1 VDKRLLL
8 DRFRRAPPGWRLGA
22 FVGVFACGMAAS
34 SAASAPSP
42 TVDGLA
48 SMLGDAVHQLVAAPD
63 IRWEPSRG
71 VVADLVLGRR
81 VLFLASDQP
90 RGPRDVWRAAVRV
103 TPDGHAMNVVEAHNL
118 TETPLGDDHAL
129 VVRGNRAAFATFAYG
144 QEQSV
149 SLLHLSGDG
158 TNRAPPDEPALDRLT
173 RWLTNLQETGSGD
186 GTGRVDVTLEQP
198 AIAVGLVL
206 QPGTLD
212 LDLVDADGS
221 RRHAALDGDKGELS
235 TPAPGMH
242 VEVARQLPKRFILW
256 AVDTVRAVPWI
267 GPGPVAWIEE
277 RVFGLRDDLRQ
288 LAFKIHGADAT
299 ETLADSAAVPPSAPP
314 AAVLDASQAIEEGHW
329 PPTDVPS
336 IWKTL
341 EPGEGI
347 WQAPRLSWMK
357 KLEVAGVDP
366 SAIPPAM
373 LRTFVRPDPERPY
386 TRVILVAMDMRQ
398 LDLDMEAGTEDP
410 KPLTGGHGP
419 GRIPRDPAVYT
430 RVVAAFNGAFKTEHG
445 NYGMM
450 VHKRVLLPPQPGAA
464 SIIVLSDDRVGFGT
478 WADTHEIGRIRGV
491 DPSDIISFRQ
501 NLDALVDQGE
511 VNPMGRALWGYTL
524 PGQGM
529 QTERSGLCVT
539 NDGHVLFAWGDDVSG
554 TALGKAM
561 KMGGCSYAMHLDMN
575 PHHTGFIFA
584 AISDL
589 KSKSYRSELLTP
601 LMTVSPDRYIEYAPK
616 DFFYV
621 MLHDPT
627 PPEMPGA
634 KWQPDGPEPP
644 PAWAPAI
651 WSAHVDAADGSVDLF
666 DIEAGRAAFRIRA
679 GTKEPDAK
687 TGALPLHE
695 LEGDDAH
702 RVILSMGL
710 SHATEKHPRG
720 LATDG
725 KLVYPIVAL
734 TSGGERSG
742 VLGLL
747 VAQPSGELSILKA
760 EELSSISSHM
770 DVAEMPLVLDG
781 DKLLEGP
788 KSVAPEVRAALGITR
803 SGRVVVARGVVTSD
817 APLAGV
823 LRRAGCTR
831 AVALDRGAHTP
842 AFLDRAGTATP
853 PRGRYE
859 DTVLYALARPMA
871 PRAFRFEPDSTVA
884 DAGRTK

>member
-1 VDKRLLL
+1 VGKRLIL
-8 DRFRRAPPGWRLGA
+8 DRVRRPPPGWRLGA
-22 FVGVFACGMAAS
+22 FVSVLACGVAAS
-34 SAASAPSP
+34 SATGAPSP
-42 TVDGLA
+42 TVNGLA

-71 VVADLVLGRR
+71 LTLDLVLGRR
-81 VLFLASDQP
+81 VLFLASEQA
-90 RGPRDVWRAAVRV
+90 RGPRDVWRATVRV
-103 TPDGHAMNVVEAHNL
+103 TPDGHPLDVVDAHNL

-129 VVRGNRAAFATFAYG
+129 VVRDDRAAFATFAYG

-149 SLLHLSGDG
+149 SLLDLSGETG
-158 TNRAPPDEPALDRLT
+158 NRANPDEPMLDRLT
-173 RWLTNLQETGSGD
+173 RWLTNLQETGSGE
-186 GTGRVDVTLEQP
+186 GAGRVDVTLEQP

-206 QPGTLD
+206 QPRTLEV
-212 LDLVDADGS
+212 DLVDGDGS
-221 RRHAALDGDKGELS
+221 RRHAELDGDRGELM
-235 TPAPGMH
+235 AVVPGMH
-242 VEVARQLPKRFILW
+242 AEVVRHLPKRFILW
-256 AVDTVRAVPWI
+256 AVDTIRAVPWV
-267 GPGPVAWIEE
+267 GPGPVAWLEE

-299 ETLADSAAVPPSAPP
+299 ETLADSAAVPPPAPP
-314 AAVLDASQAIEEGHW
+314 AVVLDASQAIEEGHW
-329 PPTDVPS
+329 PPPDVAS

-341 EPGEGI
+341 EPGEGV
-347 WQAPRLSWMK
+347 WQAPHLSWMK

-464 SIIVLSDDRVGFGT
+464 SIVVLSDDRVGFGT

-491 DPSDIISFRQ
+491 DPADIVSFRQ
-501 NLDALVDQGE
+501 NLDPLVDQGE

-539 NDGHVLFAWGDDVSG
+539 SDGHVIFAWGDDVSG

-616 DFFYV
+616 DFFYA

-627 PPEMPGA
+627 PAAIPGA
-634 KWQPDGPEPP
+634 KWQPDGPEPLP
-644 PAWAPAI
+644 VWAPAI
-651 WSAHVDAADGSVDLF
+651 WSAHLEGADGAIDLF

-695 LEGDDAH
+695 LEGEDAH
-702 RVILSMGL
+702 HVMLSMGL
-710 SHATEKHPRG
+710 GHATEKRPRG

-734 TSGGERSG
+734 TAGGERSG
-742 VLGLL
+742 ELGLL
-747 VAQPSGELSILKA
+747 VAQPNGSLSILKA
-760 EELSSISSHM
+760 EELSSISPHM

-781 DKLLEGP
+781 DRVLEER
-788 KSVAPEVRAALGITR
+788 KSIASESRAALGITP
-803 SGRVVVARGVVTSD
+803 SGRVIVARGLFTSE
-817 APLAGV
+817 APLAAA
-823 LRRAGCTR
+823 LRRAGCAR

-842 AFLDRAGTATP
+842 TFLDRAGTDRP

-871 PRAFRFEPDSTVA
+871 PRAFRFEPDGAVA
-884 DAGRTK
+884 EAGRTK

>member
-1 VDKRLLL
+1 VDKTLILGRL
-8 DRFRRAPPGWRLGA
+8 RRASPGWRLGA
-22 FVGVFACGMAAS
+22 FVGACACGVAAS
-34 SAASAPSP
+34 GAHPAPPP

-48 SMLGDAVHQLVAAPD
+48 SMLGDAVHRLVAAPD

-71 VVADLVLGRR
+71 AVSDLVLGRR
-81 VLFLASDQP
+81 VLFLAGESP
-90 RGPRDVWRAAVRV
+90 GGPRDVWRAAVRV
-103 TPDGHAMNVVEAHNL
+103 TPDGHVVDVVDTHNL
-118 TETPLGDDHAL
+118 TDTPLGDDHSL
-129 VVRGNRAAFATFAYG
+129 VARDDRAAFATFAYG

-149 SLLHLSGDG
+149 SLLDLSGD
-158 TNRAPPDEPALDRLT
+158 RATRAAPDEPLLERLT
-173 RWLTNLQETGSGD
+173 RWLTNLQETGSGE
-186 GTGRVDVTLEQP
+186 GAGRVDITLEQP
-198 AIAVGLVL
+198 AIAVGLALHAGSL
-206 QPGTLD
+206 QVDLLD
-212 LDLVDADGS
+212 GDGS
-221 RRHAALDGDKGELS
+221 RRHAELDCEKGDLS
-235 TPAPGMH
+235 APAAGMH
-242 VEVARQLPKRFILW
+242 AEVVRHLPKRFVLW
-256 AVDTVRAVPWI
+256 AVDTIRAVSWI
-267 GPGPVAWIEE
+267 GPGPVAWLEE
-277 RVFGLRDDLRQ
+277 RVFGLRDDLRL
-288 LAFKIHGADAT
+288 LAFKVHDAGAT
-299 ETLADSAAVPPSAPP
+299 ETLADSAALPPPAPP

-329 PPTDVPS
+329 PPPEIAS

-341 EPGEGI
+341 EPGEGV
-347 WQAPRLSWMK
+347 WQVPRLAWMK
-357 KLEVAGVDP
+357 KLEVSGVDP
-366 SAIPPAM
+366 SSIPPSM
-373 LRTFVRPDPERPY
+373 VRTFVRPDPERPY
-386 TRVILVAMDMRQ
+386 ARVVLVAMDMRQ

-419 GRIPRDPAVYT
+419 GRLPRDPAVYT

-464 SIIVLSDDRVGFGT
+464 SIVVLSDDRVGFGT

-491 DPSDIISFRQ
+491 DASEIVSFRQ
-501 NLDALVDQGE
+501 NLDPLVDQGE

-539 NDGHVLFAWGDDVSG
+539 TDGHVLFAWGDDVSG

-561 KMGGCSYAMHLDMN
+561 KMGGCSYALHLDMN

-584 AISDL
+584 SIADL
-589 KSKSYRSELLTP
+589 KSKSYHSELLTP

-627 PPEMPGA
+627 PAAPPGV
-634 KWQPDGPEPP
+634 KWRPDGPEPP

-651 WSAHVDAADGSVDLF
+651 WSARADAAEGSVDLF

-702 RVILSMGL
+702 RVIFSVGL
-710 SHATEKHPRG
+710 GHATEKRPRG

-725 KLVYPIVAL
+725 KLVYPIAAL
-734 TSGGERSG
+734 TAGGERAG
-742 VLGLL
+742 ELALL
-747 VAQPSGELSILKA
+747 VAQPSGALSILKA
-760 EELSSISSHM
+760 EELSSISPHT
-770 DVAEMPLVLDG
+770 DVAEAPLVLDG
-781 DKLLEGP
+781 DRVVEGR
-788 KSVAPEVRAALGITR
+788 KSSAPERRAALGITGT
-803 SGRVVVARGVVTSD
+803 GRVIVASGVFASD
-817 APLAGV
+817 APLAGM
-823 LRRAGCTR
+823 LRRAGCGR

-842 AFLDRAGTATP
+842 PFLDRAGTDTP

-871 PRAFRFEPDSTVA
+871 PRAFRFEPDGAVA